1 MWRLSLSP
9 RERLAIK
16 RAINLTLIGLKYF
29 PNLFVFLIHYYAAY
43 CTNTSIILHNFA
55 NFTRYVPSR
64 NYGRCKKK
72 KKEIYENANFFAGV
86 DFVVVDNRID
96 SGRCHFRYYRRRGV
110 ISNVIGKASTVKGF
124 TSAREPFRIFH
135 ISPGHRVARYFLKR
149 LIRISGQSRRTAS
162 RRKHEKQNTKFIR
175 ITSNAHY
182 QKRNQLYSH
191 FSSA

>member
-16 RAINLTLIGLKYF
+16 RAINLTLIGLKHF
-29 PNLFVFLIHYYAAY
+29 PNLFVFLFITTPLIVRTRPS
-43 CTNTSIILHNFA
+43 CSIISLI
-55 NFTRYVPSR
+55 SR
-64 NYGRCKKK
+64 GMCHREITDVKK

-86 DFVVVDNRID
+86 DVVVDNRID

-191 FSSA
+191 FSPA